1 MGVKIR
7 DGVPRYRKVRGM
19 DRLMRLTGLWAHYG
33 NTLGPGI
40 NGRYGAAHRRARG
53 AFRGE
58 ALAGTTDTLAARG
71 ILHVPEAFPRDEAL
85 SLSDAFDRAIEE
97 RPEAVRRPI
106 EGVFGLKR
114 PLDVLGEAPLA
125 VLDGPVRA
133 ALEAHYRSHFRVE
146 WLDCYRSTPA
156 AAQATSW
163 LWHMDNVPR
172 GCLKVML
179 LLSDAGRDQGAM
191 RFHPRPAS
199 RALQRAGYFGIEL
212 EERGADLAAWRRRAG
227 VGAEEYIE
235 AAAGDALLFDPNL
248 LHKAV
253 PPEQGRRDVM
263 TFLVMPS
270 ALPWNEALAR
280 QGLDRIQRDPGGYP
294 PTPEI

>member
-40 NGRYGAAHRRARG
+40 NGRYGAAHRRARR

-58 ALAGTTDTLAARG
+58 APAATADTLATRG
-71 ILHVPEAFPRDEAL
+71 ILHVPKAFPRDEAL
-85 SLSDAFDRAIEE
+85 ALSAAFDRAIEE

-125 VLDGPVRA
+125 VLEGPVRA

-172 GCLKVML
+172 GCLKVL
-179 LLSDAGRDQGAM
+179 PTWQDCHARFAGSQGQVVGVARARNGNRSARAPRSSPPPPAPLVAAASPCRHRADAGDPA
-191 RFHPRPAS
+191 RPS
-199 RALQRAGYFGIEL
+199 G
-212 EERGADLAAWRRRAG
+212 
-227 VGAEEYIE
+227 
-235 AAAGDALLFDPNL
+235 
-248 LHKAV
+248 
-253 PPEQGRRDVM
+253 
-263 TFLVMPS
+263 
-270 ALPWNEALAR
+270 
-280 QGLDRIQRDPGGYP
+280 
-294 PTPEI
+294 